1 MIEDALISCALF
13 RHCYEL
19 HIIHAIMN
27 AVFQHVFVL
36 KFEYK
41 RKLASGKQSNDEN
54 SHIKMFNLLKYES
67 CTRPSIF
74 SLLVKSTSQV
84 GLVWLVWLKLQISLP
99 SAKLKFKVILAA
111 VNRLNLAWLH
121 IAC

>member
-1 MIEDALISCALF
+1 
-13 RHCYEL
+13 
-19 HIIHAIMN
+19 MN
-27 AVFQHVFVL
+27 AVFQPVSVL

-54 SHIKMFNLLKYES
+54 SHIKMFNLLSMKAALDLANFH
-67 CTRPSIF
+67 C
-74 SLLVKSTSQV
+74 LVKSTSQV
-84 GLVWLVWLKLQISLP
+84 GMAWLVWLKLQISLP

-121 IAC
+121 ISC